1 MGYRRVVE
9 RGTEEIGGIGREGER
24 KGRKI
29 VEAVDGRLG
38 LGRRVEGRCRRV
50 GEGEGRREMRGGL
63 ALFERRLV
71 GRSLMGWEAVVVVGC
86 SALVQLW
93 RQGEQRT
100 RERETNEVH
109 SCGLDLVE
117 DQVEV
122 EAGEELPVV
131 HYIVSSSVK

>member
-1 MGYRRVVE
+1 
-9 RGTEEIGGIGREGER
+9 
-24 KGRKI
+24 
-29 VEAVDGRLG
+29 
-38 LGRRVEGRCRRV
+38 
-50 GEGEGRREMRGGL
+50 
-63 ALFERRLV
+63 
-71 GRSLMGWEAVVVVGC
+71 VVVGC

-109 SCGLDLVE
+109 SCSLDLVE